1 MQARPGTPPSYI
13 KPTICRT
20 WYVQAPG
27 NVLQAVVLITRQLAL
42 EGDRQKN
49 TKKRKSWFMEP
60 NDLSAGLSAITRK
73 KSSQEMLSHSWET
86 CQVCLTPPVL
96 HSSVFSRWKWKCGCV
111 YTHTHRYIYIY
122 MYIYIYIFI
131 HMEELLDKAESHST
145 AEKIES
151 DRYGQNNER
160 QSTNHEADLSAED
173 LFQMIYHGEEDK

>member
-86 CQVCLTPPVL
+86 CQVCLTPPV
-96 HSSVFSRWKWKCGCV
+96 HVAVIVGVTAVS
-111 YTHTHRYIYIY
+111 YTHLTMTTKRI
-122 MYIYIYIFI
+122 
-131 HMEELLDKAESHST
+131 L
-145 AEKIES
+145 
-151 DRYGQNNER
+151 
-160 QSTNHEADLSAED
+160 
-173 LFQMIYHGEEDK
+173 

>member
-49 TKKRKSWFMEP
+49 TKKRTSWFIEP

-122 MYIYIYIFI
+122 IYMYIYIYLYIWRSYWTKPSHI
-131 HMEELLDKAESHST
+131 QQPRKSKAT
-145 AEKIES
+145 DMVRTTKG
-151 DRYGQNNER
+151 RVQTTR
-160 QSTNHEADLSAED
+160 Q
-173 LFQMIYHGEEDK
+173 IYLRTTCSR